1 MIILTICYF
10 FLFHEMLHLCKMTL
24 DFLFGF
30 ISHKQLGFNNKIK
43 GKLELLILIN
53 SSVKLL
59 CDTYIVSNR

>member
-24 DFLFGF
+24 DFGF